1 MRPKEKR
8 EIIFASYGFACCCV
22 ACTGLKAF
30 GKISLIKL
38 YILNNISF
46 TDVRWEEKRE
56 NLRLFLENQRM
67 QELDEEEQQ
76 QMARWENDQFH
87 PVLMT

>member
-1 MRPKEKR
+1 MHLQENWLRPKEKR

-38 YILNNISF
+38 YILNNISI
-46 TDVRWEEKRE
+46 TDVGWEEKRE
-56 NLRLFLENQRM
+56 NLRLVLENQRM
-67 QELDEEEQQ
+67 KELDEEEQQ
-76 QMARWENDQFH
+76 QMAR
-87 PVLMT
+87 